1 MRKVSLMTKVLVAV
15 VGLIAAVMGERVIT
29 NGNKPETRPASS
41 QAGALSGVP
50 SVIDGDTLDI
60 HGQRI
65 RLHGVDAPESNQ
77 LCRKSGQS
85 VRCGQTAAL
94 ALDGLIQHRPVACE
108 QKDKDRYGRVV
119 AVCRLG
125 STDLN
130 AWMVQQGHAL
140 AYRSYSED
148 YVRQEAEA
156 RQAKRGVWAGAFDY
170 PWDWRRGDRT
180 VDPKATKPQ
189 SSAVATVAAGDCKI
203 KGNIS
208 AKGEKVYHTTESPFY
223 AKTSINTS
231 KGERWFCTEREAK
244 AAGWR
249 PAQW

>member
-1 MRKVSLMTKVLVAV
+1 MRKVSLMTKIIIGVI
-15 VGLIAAVMGERVIT
+15 GLIAAVMGERVVT
-29 NGNKPETRPASS
+29 EGKKQEARPVS
-41 QAGALSGVP
+41 QAGGGLSGVP

-77 LCRKSGQS
+77 QCRRSGRA
-85 VRCGQTAAL
+85 VRCGQDAAL
-94 ALDGLIQHRPVACE
+94 ALDELIQHRPVTCE
-108 QKDKDRYGRVV
+108 QKDKDRYGRIV

-130 AWMVQQGHAL
+130 AWLVQQGHAL
-140 AYRSYSED
+140 AYRSYSQD
-148 YVRQEAEA
+148 YVRQEDEA
-156 RQAKRGVWAGAFDY
+156 KKAQRGVWAGAFDY
-170 PWDWRRGDRT
+170 PWDWRRGNR
-180 VDPKATKPQ
+180 VADPKPGKSQ

-203 KGNIS
+203 KGNITT
-208 AKGEKVYHTTESPFY
+208 KGEKVYHTTQSPYY

-231 KGERWFCTEREAK
+231 KGERWFCTEKEAK

-249 PAQW
+249 AAQW

>member
-1 MRKVSLMTKVLVAV
+1 MRKVSLMTKVVIGVIGLLAAV
-15 VGLIAAVMGERVIT
+15 VGERVVT
-29 NGNKPETRPASS
+29 ERET
-41 QAGALSGVP
+41 LSGVP
-50 SVIDGDTLDI
+50 SVIDGDTLDL

-65 RLHGVDAPESNQ
+65 RLHGIDAPESRQ

-85 VRCGQTAAL
+85 VRCGQNAAL
-94 ALDGLIQHRPVACE
+94 ALDALIRHRPVKCE

-130 AWMVQQGHAL
+130 GWMVQQGHAL

-156 RQAKRGVWAGAFDY
+156 QQLKRGVWAGAFDY
-170 PWDWRRGDRT
+170 PWDWRRGKREA
-180 VDPKATKPQ
+180 DPKTTPR
-189 SSAVATVAAGDCKI
+189 SPSAVQTVTAGECKI
-203 KGNIS
+203 KGNIT
-208 AKGEKVYHTTESPFY
+208 AKGEKVYHTAESPWY
-223 AKTSINTS
+223 ARTNINTS
-231 KGERWFCTEREAK
+231 KGERWFCSEREAK